1 MFQKYKHIYATEV
14 EDSVPVLVTARRSIA
29 KTSEPAGCAMSLTI
43 DCRVGQQ
50 VVGTITSGD
59 IVYDGLS
66 GSTPLNGGRSEYRIK
81 LSTSPVQSVV
91 AEINSIGELN
101 IVDICF

>member
-14 EDSVPVLVTARRSIA
+14 EDSVPVLVTASRSIA
-29 KTSEPAGCAMSLTI
+29 KTSEPDGCVMSLTI

-50 VVGTITSGD
+50 VIGTITSGD

-91 AEINSIGELN
+91 AE
-101 IVDICF
+101 VDIFGVINIIDGCF